1 MPIETIWLFYFPA
14 LQAEADSETMTSI
27 HSCPLCGDSFDNRT
41 GQSNHIRGH
50 LKKIGKGYA
59 SKNKSPLLYLRE
71 LMRDKKE
78 LQRALHI
85 LGKRRNRFH
94 YDFSPKFPSAECL
107 TSLPLENDK
116 SSSIPSICT
125 DSRPLM
131 PVFSLADM
139 DSEKDQQETKLDIK
153 NSFSGTTALIG
164 ILKKRKCPEDTR
176 LKPSSQISKNIAVSL
191 NTEYSSGSRVA
202 SSLPKS
208 TSGEWFLNAFILLW
222 LHLDWTIV
230 LLTVWPNRYCS
241 IAVRNTCLYV

>member
-1 MPIETIWLFYFPA
+1 M
-14 LQAEADSETMTSI
+14 DSETVTSI

-94 YDFSPKFPSAECL
+94 YDYSPKFPGADCL
-107 TSLPLENDK
+107 TSLPLENEK
-116 SSSIPSICT
+116 NSSIPSICT
-125 DSRPLM
+125 EARPLM
-131 PVFSLADM
+131 PVFSLADV
-139 DSEKDQQETKLDIK
+139 DSEKDQHETRLDIK
-153 NSFSGTTALIG
+153 NSLSDTTALIG

-176 LKPSSQISKNIAVSL
+176 LKATSQISKDIVVPL
-191 NTEYSSGSRVA
+191 NTEYSSGARVA
-202 SSLPKS
+202 SSLPKP
-208 TSGEWFLNAFILLW
+208 TSGE
-222 LHLDWTIV
+222 
-230 LLTVWPNRYCS
+230 
-241 IAVRNTCLYV
+241 